1 MTGKYARLDDE
12 IIKSMRD
19 IHAIIWNELQDSL
32 EKLPEPART
41 SLRRTFA
48 AALDTGAI
56 PEDIERGAALVLP
69 ASQMAAALVAAL
81 ERRRSGWWGRSAG
94 LRAQL
99 RLQAG
104 LYRLLLHLVGGAPVE
119 RAVAAPENGIR
130 RVADVIDEEVGHTVG
145 EIAGLTR
152 DTDEAS
158 AQLHKVAVTTS
169 EHAQSARTAA
179 EQALSTAETVAAAT
193 DELHAA
199 IEEIVQQVEHTK
211 LAANRAV
218 QAADEA
224 QAVMSGLT
232 EAAQRIG
239 SVADLINGIAGQT
252 NLLAL
257 NATIEAARAGEAGK
271 GFAVVAGEVKQL
283 ANQTARATEEISG
296 QISAIRGVAG
306 RALTAMTQVTG
317 LIREAETSA
326 TVIAGSVT
334 EQSAATSEIAR
345 TVNQTAAA
353 SERVT
358 ALMAE
363 VTDKAV
369 LARGLSEDVQ
379 KDNRRVTDTIL
390 GMRGMLGRVV
400 RSSSA
405 EADRRVE
412 ARAGVYLPLKIM
424 AGGGKV
430 EAVIADLSAGGLC
443 LLAGPGGTWADGAAL
458 TVEHPVLGRSRQG
471 RIVAAAGPRAH
482 VRLEPGSRFES
493 VDLRRAV
500 AQGGTALI
508 EKAKSDHEGFVDD
521 VLRVLEGEDNRKAAD
536 LANHHTCRLGKWFD
550 GVSDARVRACP
561 SYQALVE
568 PHRRVHQAGKDVLAL
583 HWRGDAVGAAR
594 MAETL
599 REASHAV
606 IDLLGRLQQEFA
618 AAVA

>member
-1 MTGKYARLDDE
+1 MRLEDE
-12 IIKSMRD
+12 IVQSLRD
-19 IHAIIWNELQDSL
+19 LYSYFGNDLAEILSV
-32 EKLPEPART
+32 LPEPGRS
-41 SLRRTFA
+41 SL
-48 AALDTGAI
+48 
-56 PEDIERGAALVLP
+56 ERAC
-69 ASQMAAALVAAL
+69 QAAL
-81 ERRRSGWWGRSAG
+81 EDGTLPGDMGLGPLFFPSAQQAAAAVGEALARRSRWGGAAR
-94 LRAQL
+94 LRAQV

-104 LYRLLLHLVGGAPVE
+104 FNRFLLRLVAGDAPAE
-119 RAVAAPENGIR
+119 SVAAPEDGIR
-130 RVADVIDEEVGHTVG
+130 HMADVIDEEVGQTIG

-158 AQLHKVAVTTS
+158 AQLRDVAVTTS
-169 EHAQSARTAA
+169 EHAQAARTAA

-199 IEEIVQQVEHTK
+199 IEEIVQQVEQTK
-211 LAANRAV
+211 QASNRAV
-218 QAADEA
+218 QAADQA

-232 EAAQRIG
+232 DAAQRIG

-283 ANQTARATEEISG
+283 ANQTARATEEITG
-296 QISAIRGVAG
+296 QITAIRGVAG
-306 RALTAMTQVTG
+306 EALDSMTQVTA

-334 EQSAATSEIAR
+334 EQSAATREIAR
-345 TVNQTAAA
+345 TVNQTATA

-363 VTDKAV
+363 VTGKAD

-400 RSSSA
+400 RSSSEA
-405 EADRRVE
+405 ADRRTGP
-412 ARAGVYLPLKIM
+412 RAGVYLPARVRL
-424 AGGGKV
+424 GGV
-430 EAVIADLSAGGLC
+430 SEVATIANLSEGGLC
-443 LLAGPGGTWADGAAL
+443 LLAARADAWNAGAAP
-458 TVEHPVLGRSRQG
+458 TVEQEALGRPRQG
-471 RIVAAAGPRAH
+471 RILAVNGALAH
-482 VRLEPGSRFES
+482 VRLDPDSRLEAE
-493 VDLRRAV
+493 VLRRAV
-500 AQGGTALI
+500 VRGGAALI
-508 EKAKSDHEGFVDD
+508 EKAKSDHEGFVAD
-521 VLRVLEGEDNRKAAD
+521 VLAVLEGKDLRKAAD

-550 GVSDARVRACP
+550 GVADARVRACP

-568 PHRRVHQAGKDVLAL
+568 PHHRVHKAGKEVLAL
-583 HWRGDAVGAAR
+583 HWRGESAAAAR
-594 MAETL
+594 MADEL
-599 REASHAV
+599 HAASRTV
-606 IDLLGRLQQEFA
+606 ITLLGHLKEEFT